1 MLLRAAIL
9 ILVAALSSSAFGQSR
24 EFEVASIKPSDP
36 HSTPSRTMRTS
47 GRDVYANITVLI
59 LIRIA
64 YDVQGYQIAGAP
76 RWLGD
81 QFYDIAAKAGGESAP
96 TQAELR
102 QMLQKLLAD
111 RFQLKV
117 RRETRELPVYAL
129 VVGKGGILMKESGPD
144 ARHSFMIPGPG
155 RWKVSKL
162 NMGHLAGDLTREV
175 GRTVVDL
182 TGLTGSYDFTL
193 EWTPE
198 QASVPSPDGAAPPD
212 AGGPSIFTAVQQ
224 QLGLKLESRKHPI
237 DMLIIDQVEKPSAN

>member
-1 MLLRAAIL
+1 MLFRVAIL
-9 ILVAALSSSAFGQSR
+9 IASLSAPVFGQFR

-36 HSTPSRTMRTS
+36 HSTPSRTMRTT
-47 GRDVYANITVLI
+47 GRDVYASITVLI

-64 YDVQGYQIAGAP
+64 YDVQDYQIAGAP
-76 RWLGD
+76 SWLGD
-81 QFYDIAAKAGGESAP
+81 QFYDIAAKAGGESTP

-102 QMLQKLLAD
+102 QMFQKLLAD

-129 VVGKGGILMKESGPD
+129 VVGKGGTLMKESGPD
-144 ARHSFMIPGPG
+144 ARYSFMIPGPG

-162 NMGHLAGDLTREV
+162 DMGHLARDLTREV

-198 QASVPSPDGAAPPD
+198 QASPPAADAAALPDS
-212 AGGPSIFTAVQQ
+212 GGPSIFTAIQQ

-237 DMLIIDQVEKPSAN
+237 DVLIIDQVEKPSAN